1 MRAVAPFAM
10 DAVCAG
16 PAIRFAPI
24 YAPTFDR
31 GVETSALGI
40 ELLALRPPD

>member
-1 MRAVAPFAM
+1 M
-10 DAVCAG
+10 DAVCDGSAG
-16 PAIRFAPI
+16 SFLPN